1 MDDPVGMNVYEPC
14 DKGFSFHLELR
25 NLNHNFDIK
34 QALTNYNCE
43 FKLPKKFWPGQVE
56 AGEKFSKDLCQ
67 DIEKFLIRKRLR
79 VNCCLS
85 GDQ

>member
-14 DKGFSFHLELR
+14 DKGFSFHFELK
-25 NLNHNFDIK
+25 NSNHNFDIK
-34 QALTNYNCE
+34 QAFTNYNWE
-43 FKLPKKFWPGQVE
+43 FKLPKKLWPWQVE

-67 DIEKFLIRKRLR
+67 DIEQFLIRKRLR
-79 VNCCLS
+79 VNGCLS